1 MDPFKVLIEVVKAQ
15 SFTKAA
21 ENLYT
26 SQPSVSRDIKKLEVE
41 YDVKVFEFKHSRM
54 TLTSDGEKLF
64 QYALKQKHLEETL
77 RRDLKQ
83 ASRTVSG
90 ELTIGSSYTY
100 GEYRLAQKL
109 ADLAYQY
116 PHLHIHVHLDNSEH
130 VIENIKRNI
139 IDIGIIEKEIQVNM
153 IDSKRIEKDEMVLI
167 RKKESQFNIDTCFVR
182 EKGSGTRIYQEE
194 GLAQFELHPFLV
206 EINNTTLIKNMVHDG
221 YGFSI
226 VSKKTLTPFDKE
238 KLEIIPLNIERYFYL
253 LTHTNKYIDQNLE
266 ILINKFIEE

>member
-1 MDPFKVLIEVVKAQ
+1 MDPFKVLIEVVKAR

-26 SQPSVSRDIKKLEVE
+26 SQPSISRDIKKLETE
-41 YDVKVFEFKHSRM
+41 YDVKIFEFKHSRM

-64 QYALKQKHLEETL
+64 SYALKQKHLEDTL
-77 RRDLKQ
+77 RRELQQ
-83 ASRTVSG
+83 APHSISG

-109 ADLAYQY
+109 GELAQSY
-116 PHLHIHVHLDNSEH
+116 PKLHIHVHLDNSDH
-130 VIENIKRNI
+130 VIENVQRNI
-139 IDIGIIEKEIQVNM
+139 IDLGIVEKEIQANM
-153 IDSKRIEKDEMVLI
+153 IESTRIEKDEMVLI
-167 RKKESQFNIDTCFVR
+167 HKKAGGSNMDTCFVR
-182 EKGSGTRIYQEE
+182 EKGSGTRFYQEE
-194 GLAQFELHPFLV
+194 GLAQFQLHPFLV

-238 KLEIIPLNIERYFYL
+238 KLEIIPLDIERYFYL
-253 LTHTNKYIDQNLE
+253 LTHTNKYIDKNME
-266 ILINKFIEE
+266 ILINKFTEE

>member
-26 SQPSVSRDIKKLEVE
+26 SQPSISRDIKKLEVE

-64 QYALKQKHLEETL
+64 RYALKQKHLEEAL

-83 ASRTVSG
+83 APHTISG

-109 ADLAYQY
+109 ADLAHQY
-116 PHLHIHVHLDNSEH
+116 PRLHIHVHLDNSEH
-130 VIENIKRNI
+130 VIENIKRNV

-167 RKKESQFNIDTCFVR
+167 RKKESQYNMDTCFVR
-182 EKGSGTRIYQEE
+182 EKGSGTRVYQEE

-206 EINNTTLIKNMVHDG
+206 EINNTTLIKHMVHDG

-226 VSKKTLTPFDKE
+226 VSKKTLTPSDKE

-253 LTHTNKYIDQNLE
+253 LTHTNKYIDQNMEL
-266 ILINKFIEE
+266 LINKFTEE